1 MNICAPRAK
10 QGIIPIFLTPPVF
23 GPAGPYPYEIPI
35 YVNVLKCT
43 WLGVGV
49 YNIFRGRVIY
59 DDPSSNFCMLSM
71 IVFVRLGIVRVYRI
85 PLG

>member
-1 MNICAPRAK
+1 MCSKSKTRDYTYISCPSGIWAIRALSLRNT
-10 QGIIPIFLTPPVF
+10 IH
-23 GPAGPYPYEIPI
+23 
-35 YVNVLKCT
+35 VNVLKCT

-71 IVFVRLGIVRVYRI
+71 FFFMLGC
-85 PLG
+85 LN